1 MDKKAKI
8 LQMYFEE
15 HQKQKVIAESVGVKQ
30 SYVSQV
36 IKKDE

>member
-15 HQKQKVIAESVGVKQ
+15 HQKQNVIAENVDRKSVV
-30 SYVSQV
+30 
-36 IKKDE
+36 